1 VPSRKD
7 ERSVDASTRTS
18 RAGLTRDRVVSAA
31 IEIVDQGGVEA
42 LSLAAV
48 AKRFGVKTPSL
59 YNHID
64 GLEGL
69 RRELRRSGLRTLAN
83 ELQKAAMG
91 RAGHDALRA
100 VARSYRAIANRHPGL
115 YALAQD
121 ASVTDEDIDH
131 AASAVIDVVVA
142 VLSGYGIEGDEAVH
156 ATRAI
161 RSALHGF
168 VSLETQHGFG
178 LPQSLDQTYARLV
191 TMLHDGLVAAGSA
204 G

>member
-1 VPSRKD
+1 MASRH
-7 ERSVDASTRTS
+7 DARAAASGRTS
-18 RAGLTRDRVVSAA
+18 RAGLTRDRVVDAA
-31 IEIVDQGGVEA
+31 IEIVDRDGVAA

-59 YNHID
+59 YNHVD

-69 RRELRRSGLRTLAN
+69 RRELRRSGLRTLAS

-91 RAGHDALRA
+91 RAGHEALLA
-100 VARSYRAIANRHPGL
+100 VAHAYRAIANRHPGL

-121 ASVTDEDIDH
+121 ASVTDDDVDH
-131 AASAVIDVVVA
+131 AATAVVDVVVA

-156 ATRAI
+156 ATRAV

-168 VSLETQHGFG
+168 VTLETQHGFG
-178 LPQSLDQTYARLV
+178 LPQSLDETYARLV
-191 TMLHDGLVAAGSA
+191 AMLHDGLVAAGSA